1 MDEADYAQERDE
13 FFRQQALQDHFRRSG
28 KYQREA
34 QTQYPGDDPLGNSGV
49 GVSGSR
55 ICLDCGKAIGA
66 ARMKA
71 NPAAVRCVMC
81 QAKTERSGR
90 R

>member
-1 MDEADYAQERDE
+1 MDEADYAQQRDE
-13 FFRQQALQDHFRRSG
+13 YFRQQALRDHFRRSG

-34 QTQYPGDDPLGNSGV
+34 QTQCPGDDPLGNSGV
-49 GVSGSR
+49 GVSGPR
-55 ICLDCGKAIGA
+55 ICLGCGKEIGA

-71 NPAAVRCVMC
+71 NPAAVRCVIC
-81 QAKTERSGR
+81 QEDTERSTR